1 MSDHLFQSVEMAT
14 DFLSPMSNVTF
25 LSLDKV
31 MAFLILQVAGSY
43 VEREASGS
51 AYETVISPD
60 VLTSAA
66 FM

>member
-1 MSDHLFQSVEMAT
+1 MSDHLSLSVEMVTA
-14 DFLSPMSNVTF
+14 FLSPMSNVTF
-25 LSLDKV
+25 LPLNKV

-43 VEREASGS
+43 VERAASGS